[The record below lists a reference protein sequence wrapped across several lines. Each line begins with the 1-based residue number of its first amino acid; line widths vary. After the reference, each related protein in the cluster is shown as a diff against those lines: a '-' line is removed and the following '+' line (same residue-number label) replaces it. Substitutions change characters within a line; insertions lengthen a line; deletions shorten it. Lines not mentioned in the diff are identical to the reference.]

1 MTTHLVAIAKAT
13 FSAGLLRPDPT
24 SVYRDEIAFFHTSL
38 DRAVT
43 HCSPGNIQICKSWLL
58 KNVIPSSTRIGA
70 LGKYL
75 VTLSGSF
82 EPGDKSPAAGQAAVE
97 ASKNS
102 PKRKRLHILYLLND
116 LLHHTK
122 YHEQTTSA
130 FSTLSG
136 SLQPFLVDLISLAA
150 GFSREKNPKHH
161 KRLNDLLDIWAG
173 NSYYSRDYINK
184 LRETVDNSSSPG
196 ALNAKVAPKDSGS
209 DTPNKIPPRDAPY
222 VMPATHGDPSAPYH
236 ELPAGNLMPHIIPN
250 STAPIRPQAV
260 KPLQFLAGP
269 ADESLVTAVKNF
281 LNDVDKIYNSNGEAM
296 DGGDDVEID
305 ELGQIIVRDP
315 VTGEV
320 VDGETY
326 YGWSR
331 SFCEKMKKRR
341 DGKLGR
347 RSESRSLSP
356 SRSRSRSRSYS
367 ARKRR
372 RYSDNMSDDDRGRSR
387 SSGSSRSG
395 NRSRG
400 DSYSRS
406 LSRSRSRTAPGR
418 SGRPRSRSR
427 SISYSPRPL
436 SPPPFPSQNQNAPF
450 PPPGTAPPIPSPM
463 SYPFSGSQQ
472 FSPPHPLPIPGPGG
486 MFIPPPPPR
495 PPGYHGP
502 WPPPPP
508 PPPSQHHGATPP
520 FPPPLPPPLP
530 VNMGVNMNIPGF
542 QSPAGGGA
550 PQFSSH
556 SHPSHQPPPGSY
568 HFPSPHTPQG
578 QGPGRQPYSGGDAN
592 GSGGSRGRG
601 NAFTDSQE
609 ISFGE
614 KATVISSAAPRI
626 PRITSTDYLVFHR
639 LYRSVL
645 REDKHDPASGKAVI
659 DPTLLKMR
667 KSWFAALFSLDAQ
680 KLDSTKVSV
689 DVTHVLAY
697 ICSVHE

>member
-13 FSAGLLRPDPT
+13 FSAGLLRPDPN
-24 SVYRDEIAFFHTSL
+24 SVHRDEIAFFHTSL

-58 KNVIPSSTRIGA
+58 KNVIPSSTRVGA

-82 EPGDKSPAAGQAAVE
+82 EPGDKPPAAGQAAVE
-97 ASKNS
+97 TSKCS

-150 GFSREKNPKHH
+150 GFAREKNPKHH
-161 KRLNDLLDIWAG
+161 KRLSDLLDIWAS
-173 NSYYSRDYINK
+173 NSYYSGDYINK
-184 LRETVDNSSSPG
+184 LRETVDNSSSPD
-196 ALNAKVAPKDSGS
+196 ALNAKVAPKGSGS

-250 STAPIRPQAV
+250 STIPIRPQAV

-269 ADESLVTAVKNF
+269 ADEALATAVKNF
-281 LNDVDKIYNSNGEAM
+281 LNDVDKIYNSNGEAL
-296 DGGDDVEID
+296 DGGDDIEID
-305 ELGQIIVRDP
+305 ELGQLVVRDP

-331 SFCEKMKKRR
+331 SFCEKMKQRR

-347 RSESRSLSP
+347 RSESQSLSP
-356 SRSRSRSRSYS
+356 SRSRSNSRSRSYN

-372 RYSDNMSDDDRGRSR
+372 RYSDNISGDERGRSR
-387 SSGSSRSG
+387 SPGSSISGDRSRSG
-395 NRSRG
+395 
-400 DSYSRS
+400 SYSRS
-406 LSRSRSRTAPGR
+406 VSRSRSRTAPGR
-418 SGRPRSRSR
+418 PGRPRSRSR
-427 SISYSPRPL
+427 SRSYSPRPL
-436 SPPPFPSQNQNAPF
+436 SPPRFPSQHQNAHF
-450 PPPGTAPPIPSPM
+450 PPSGTAPPIPPPM
-463 SYPFSGSQQ
+463 PYPFSGPQQ

-486 MFIPPPPPR
+486 MFIPPPPR

-508 PPPSQHHGATPP
+508 PPPPQHHAATPP
-520 FPPPLPPPLP
+520 FPPPPPPLP
-530 VNMGVNMNIPGF
+530 LNMGVNMNIPGF
-542 QSPAGGGA
+542 QSPAGGST
-550 PQFSSH
+550 PQFSAH
-556 SHPSHQPPPGSY
+556 SPPSHQPPPGSY
-568 HFPSPHTPQG
+568 HFPHPHTPQG
-578 QGPGRQPYSGGDAN
+578 QGPGHQPYSGGDAH

-601 NAFTDSQE
+601 N
-609 ISFGE
+609 G
-614 KATVISSAAPRI
+614 
-626 PRITSTDYLVFHR
+626 
-639 LYRSVL
+639 
-645 REDKHDPASGKAVI
+645 ASG
-659 DPTLLKMR
+659 R
-667 KSWFAALFSLDAQ
+667 GGWGRGGW
-680 KLDSTKVSV
+680 
-689 DVTHVLAY
+689 Y
-697 ICSVHE
+697 